1 MIKNLFLTILLV
13 LSLASFLHG
22 QSVQPATV
30 TAAGQT
36 FQNAGIQLD
45 WTLGELATMNFEV
58 EGQSIKQGFFQSS
71 YTVTAVDELQDEIAR
86 IQLFPNPTADYL
98 NFEADFEYTR
108 AVQLQL
114 LDSSGNSI
122 WVKSRSVQSLQEIYS
137 LHDLANGIYFL
148 VVQLDKEL
156 IQTFKI
162 NKTK

>member
-1 MIKNLFLTILLV
+1 MIKEFFLTILV
-13 LSLASFLHG
+13 LSLANFLHG

-30 TAAGQT
+30 TAAGQA

-45 WTLGELATMNFEV
+45 WTLGELAIMNFEV

-71 YTVTAVDELQDEIAR
+71 YTVTTIDELQDEIAT

-98 NFEADFEYTR
+98 NFEADFGYTK

-162 NKTK
+162 NKIK